1 VRVYKKATGQ
11 FYTIFNTSFVPY
23 VLNCGSEIEFKHMDK
38 IKILWVDDEI
48 DLLKPHILFLEKK
61 NYEVTTC
68 NNGVDAIDV
77 FDDGNFDIVFLDENM
92 PGMSGLET
100 LQEMKEKKST
110 TPVIMITKSEEEYIM
125 EEAIGSKIADYLIK
139 PVNPNQILLSLKKN
153 LDHSRLVSEKTTL
166 DYQKE
171 FRKISMEMG
180 MVRTYEDWIELYKKL
195 IFWELEL
202 ENIEDQ
208 SMIEILESQKTEAN
222 SQFGKFI
229 ERNYEDWFEP
239 KADKPILSHTLFR
252 EVVVPEIVKKDKPVL
267 FVVID
272 NLRYDQWKSFES
284 VVSNHYKIEKEI
296 PYYSILPTATQYA
309 RNAIFSGL
317 TPLEMEKQFPQYW
330 KNDVEEGGKN
340 LYEAEFLA
348 AHLKKL
354 GLNIKQDY
362 FKITNLASGKKLAEN
377 FKALK
382 DNNLVTVVYNFVDML
397 SHAKTEMDVV
407 KELASDDKAYRSLT
421 LSWFKNSPL
430 LDIIQQAQ
438 KMGFK
443 LVLTTDHGTIN
454 VRNPSKVIGD
464 KNTSLNL
471 RYKTGRSLT
480 YEDKDVYAVKEPK
493 RIGLPTINMSSS
505 YIFAKNDF
513 FLAYV
518 NNYNHYVSYYKN
530 SYQHGGISLEEMII
544 PLLVLNPK

>member
-1 VRVYKKATGQ
+1 
-11 FYTIFNTSFVPY
+11 
-23 VLNCGSEIEFKHMDK
+23 MDK

-48 DLLKPHILFLEKK
+48 DLLKPHILFLEMK
-61 NYEVTTC
+61 NYAVTTC
-68 NNGVDAIDV
+68 NNGRDAIDI
-77 FDDGNFDIVFLDENM
+77 FAENNFDIVFLDENM

-100 LQEMKEKKST
+100 LAEIKEKKSS

-153 LDHSRLVSEKTTL
+153 LDHSRLISEKTTL

-171 FRKISMEMG
+171 FRKIAMELSM
-180 MVRTYEDWIELYKKL
+180 VNSYQDWVELYKKL

-202 ENIEDQ
+202 ENIEDTNL
-208 SMIEILESQKTEAN
+208 IAILESQKQEAN

-229 ERNYEDWFEP
+229 ERNYEDWFASPVRQGSGET
-239 KADKPILSHTLFR
+239 KADKPVQSHTLFR
-252 EVVVPEIVKKDKPVL
+252 ELVVPELVKKDKPVL

-272 NLRYDQWKSFES
+272 NLRYDQWKVMES
-284 VVSNHYKIEKEI
+284 TLNNYYKLEKEV
-296 PYYSILPTATQYA
+296 PYYAILPTATQYA

-317 TPLEMEKQFPQYW
+317 LPLEMEKQFPQYW
-330 KNDVEEGGKN
+330 KNDVDEGGKN
-340 LYEAEFLA
+340 LYEAEFLT
-348 AHLKKL
+348 AHLKRL
-354 GLNIKQDY
+354 GLNLKQDY
-362 FKITNLASGKKLAEN
+362 FKITNLAAGKKLADN
-377 FKALK
+377 FRTLK

-438 KMGFK
+438 KLGFK
-443 LVLTTDHGTIN
+443 LIITTDHGTIN
-454 VRNPSKVIGD
+454 VKNPSKVIGD

-480 YEDKDVYAVKEPK
+480 YEDKEVYAVKDPK
-493 RIGLPTINMSSS
+493 KIGLPAINMSSS
-505 YIFAKNDF
+505 YIFAKNDY

-530 SYQHGGISLEEMII
+530 TYQHGGISLEEVIV
-544 PLLVLNPK
+544 PFLVFNPR

>member
-1 VRVYKKATGQ
+1 
-11 FYTIFNTSFVPY
+11 
-23 VLNCGSEIEFKHMDK
+23 MDK

-68 NNGVDAIDV
+68 NNGRDAVDIFA
-77 FDDGNFDIVFLDENM
+77 DGDFDIVFLDENM

-100 LQEMKEKKST
+100 LSEIKEKKSS

-139 PVNPNQILLSLKKN
+139 PVNPNQILLSIKKN
-153 LDHSRLVSEKTTL
+153 LDHSRLISEKTTL

-171 FRKISMEMG
+171 FRKIAVEMSM
-180 MVRTYEDWIELYKKL
+180 VNSWEDWAELYKKL
-195 IFWELEL
+195 IFWELGL
-202 ENIEDQ
+202 EDIEDQ
-208 SMIEILESQKTEAN
+208 SMVEILESQKVEAN

-229 ERNYEDWFEP
+229 ERNYEDWFDP
-239 KADKPILSHTLFR
+239 KGDTRGKAKPIQSHTLFR
-252 EVVVPEIVKKDKPVL
+252 ELVVPEIVKKDRPVL

-284 VVSNHYKIEKEI
+284 VVANHYKLEKEV
-296 PYYSILPTATQYA
+296 PYYAILPTATQYA

-317 TPLEMEKQFPQYW
+317 MPLEMEKQFPQYW
-330 KNDVEEGGKN
+330 RNDVEDGGKN
-340 LYEAEFLA
+340 LYEAEFLT
-348 AHLKKL
+348 AHLKRL

-362 FKITNLASGKKLAEN
+362 FKITNFDSGKKLADN
-377 FKALK
+377 FKGLK
-382 DNNLVTVVYNFVDML
+382 GNDLVTVVYNFIDML

-407 KELASDDKAYRSLT
+407 KELAADDKAYRSLT

-430 LDIIQQAQ
+430 LEIIQQAQ
-438 KMGFK
+438 QMGFR
-443 LVLTTDHGTIN
+443 LIITTDHGTIN
-454 VRNPSKVIGD
+454 VKNPSKVIGD

-480 YEDKDVYAVKEPK
+480 YEDRDVYAVKDPK
-493 RIGLPTINMSSS
+493 RIHLPAINMSSS
-505 YIFAKNDF
+505 YIFAKNDN

-518 NNYNHYVSYYKN
+518 NNYNHYVSYYRN
-530 SYQHGGISLEEMII
+530 TYQHGGISLEEMVV
-544 PLLVLNPK
+544 PFLVFNPK

>member
-1 VRVYKKATGQ
+1 M
-11 FYTIFNTSFVPY
+11 NT
-23 VLNCGSEIEFKHMDK
+23 

-48 DLLKPHILFLEKK
+48 DYLKPHILFLEKK
-61 NYEVTTC
+61 NYHVTTC
-68 NNGVDAIDV
+68 NNGRDAIDI
-77 FDDGNFDIVFLDENM
+77 FESTNFDIVFLDENM

-100 LQEMKEKKST
+100 LSEMKEKKSSV
-110 TPVIMITKSEEEYIM
+110 PMIMITKSEEEYIM

-153 LDHSRLVSEKTTL
+153 LDHSRLISQKTTL

-171 FRKISMEMG
+171 FRKISMEMA
-180 MVRTYEDWIELYKKL
+180 MVNSYEDWIELYKKL

-202 ENIEDQ
+202 ENIDDQ
-208 SMIEILESQKTEAN
+208 SMIEILESQKSEAN

-229 ERNYEDWFEP
+229 ERNYEDWYLP
-239 KADKPILSHTLFR
+239 KTDKPILSHTLFK
-252 EVVVPEIVKKDKPVL
+252 ELVVPEIVKKDKPIL

-272 NLRYDQWKSFES
+272 NLRYDQWKVFES
-284 VVSNHYKIEKEI
+284 VVGNHYKIEKEV
-296 PYYSILPTATQYA
+296 PYYAILPTATQYA

-330 KNDVEEGGKN
+330 KNDPEEGGKN
-340 LYEAEFLA
+340 LFEAEFLTA
-348 AHLKKL
+348 QLKRL
-354 GLNIKQDY
+354 GLNIKHDY
-362 FKITNLASGKKLAEN
+362 FKITNLNSGKKLVEN
-377 FKALK
+377 FKSLK
-382 DNNLVTVVYNFVDML
+382 NNDLVTVVYNFVDML

-430 LDIIQQAQ
+430 LEIIQQAQ
-438 KMGFK
+438 RMGFK
-443 LVLTTDHGTIN
+443 LILTTDHGTIN
-454 VRNPSKVIGD
+454 VKNPSKVVGD

-480 YEDKDVYAVKEPK
+480 YEQKDVYAVKEPK
-493 RIGLPTINMSSS
+493 KVGLPTINMSSS
-505 YIFAKNDF
+505 YIFAKNDL
-513 FLAYV
+513 FLAYI

-530 SYQHGGISLEEMII
+530 TYQHGGISLEEMII
-544 PLLVLNPK
+544 PFLIFNPK

>member
-1 VRVYKKATGQ
+1 
-11 FYTIFNTSFVPY
+11 
-23 VLNCGSEIEFKHMDK
+23 MDK

-48 DLLKPHILFLEKK
+48 DYLKPHILFLEKK
-61 NYEVTTC
+61 NYSVTTC
-68 NNGVDAIDV
+68 NNGRDAIDI
-77 FDDGNFDIVFLDENM
+77 FENENFDIVFLDENM

-100 LQEMKEKKST
+100 LSEMKEKKSSV
-110 TPVIMITKSEEEYIM
+110 PMIMITKSEEEYIM

-153 LDHSRLVSEKTTL
+153 LDHSRLISQKTTL

-171 FRKISMEMG
+171 FRKISMEMA
-180 MVRTYEDWIELYKKL
+180 MVNSYEDWVELYKKL
-195 IFWELEL
+195 IFWELNL
-202 ENIEDQ
+202 ENINDHG
-208 SMIEILESQKTEAN
+208 MIEILESQKAEAN

-229 ERNYEDWFEP
+229 ERNYEDWFLP
-239 KADKPILSHTLFR
+239 KADKPVQSHTLFR
-252 EVVVPEIVKKDKPVL
+252 ELVVPEIVKKDKPIL

-272 NLRYDQWKSFES
+272 NLRYDQWKTFES
-284 VVSNHYKIEKEI
+284 EVSNYYKLEKEV
-296 PYYSILPTATQYA
+296 PYFSILPTATQYA

-330 KNDVEEGGKN
+330 KNDPEEGGKN
-340 LYEAEFLA
+340 LYEAEFLSA
-348 AHLKKL
+348 QLKRL
-354 GLNIKQDY
+354 GLNIKEDY
-362 FKITNLASGKKLAEN
+362 FKITNLAAGKKLVEN
-377 FKALK
+377 FKGLR
-382 DNNLVTVVYNFVDML
+382 DNDLVTVVYNFVDML

-430 LDIIQQAQ
+430 LEIIQQAQ

-443 LVLTTDHGTIN
+443 LILTTDHGTIN
-454 VRNPSKVIGD
+454 VKNPSKVVGD

-480 YEDKDVYAVKEPK
+480 YEYKDVYAVKEPK
-493 RIGLPTINMSSS
+493 KIGLPAINMSSS
-505 YIFAKNDF
+505 YIFAKNDL

-518 NNYNHYVSYYKN
+518 NNFNHYVSYYRN
-530 SYQHGGISLEEMII
+530 TYQHGGISLEEMII
-544 PLLVLNPK
+544 PFLIFNPK

>member
-1 VRVYKKATGQ
+1 
-11 FYTIFNTSFVPY
+11 
-23 VLNCGSEIEFKHMDK
+23 MDT

-61 NYEVTTC
+61 NYKVTTC
-68 NNGVDAIDV
+68 NNGRDAVDIFAEN
-77 FDDGNFDIVFLDENM
+77 NFDIVFLDENM

-100 LQEMKEKKST
+100 LSEIKEKKSS

-153 LDHSRLVSEKTTL
+153 LDHSRLISEKTTL

-171 FRKISMEMG
+171 FRKIAMELSM
-180 MVRTYEDWIELYKKL
+180 VNSYEDWVELYKKL
-195 IFWELEL
+195 IFWELQL
-202 ENIEDQ
+202 ENIEDANL
-208 SMIEILESQKTEAN
+208 IDILESQKVEAN

-229 ERNYEDWFEP
+229 ERNYEDWFDP
-239 KADKPILSHTLFR
+239 KTDKSDKPIQSHTLFR
-252 EVVVPEIVKKDKPVL
+252 ELVVPELVKKEKPIL

-272 NLRYDQWKSFES
+272 NLRYDQWKAMES
-284 VVSNHYKIEKEI
+284 TINNYYKLEKEI
-296 PYYSILPTATQYA
+296 PYYASLPTATQYA
-309 RNAIFSGL
+309 RNSIFSGL

-330 KNDVEEGGKN
+330 KNDVDDGGKN
-340 LYEAEFLA
+340 LYEAEFLT
-348 AHLKKL
+348 AHLKRL

-362 FKITNLASGKKLAEN
+362 FKITNFAGGKKLAEN
-377 FKALK
+377 FKSLK
-382 DNNLVTVVYNFVDML
+382 ENNLVTVVYNFVDML

-438 KMGFK
+438 KLGFK
-443 LVLTTDHGTIN
+443 LIITTDHGTIN
-454 VRNPSKVIGD
+454 VKNPTKVIGD

-493 RIGLPTINMSSS
+493 KIGLPAINMSSS
-505 YIFAKNDF
+505 YIFAKNDY

-518 NNYNHYVSYYKN
+518 NNYNHYVSYYRN
-530 SYQHGGISLEEMII
+530 TYQHGGISLEEMIV
-544 PLLVLNPK
+544 PFLVFNPR

>member
-1 VRVYKKATGQ
+1 
-11 FYTIFNTSFVPY
+11 
-23 VLNCGSEIEFKHMDK
+23 MDK

-48 DLLKPHILFLEKK
+48 DLLKPHIIFLEKK
-61 NYEVTTC
+61 NYDVTTC
-68 NNGVDAIDV
+68 NNGRDAVDLFEDQ
-77 FDDGNFDIVFLDENM
+77 NFDIVFLDENM

-100 LQEMKEKKST
+100 LQEIKEKKSSV
-110 TPVIMITKSEEEYIM
+110 PVIMITKSEEEYIM

-171 FRKISMEMG
+171 FRKIAMDLA
-180 MVRTYEDWIELYKKL
+180 MVNSYEDWVDLYKKL
-195 IFWELEL
+195 LYWELEL

-208 SMIEILESQKTEAN
+208 NMVNILESQKVEAN
-222 SQFGKFI
+222 IQFGKFI
-229 ERNYEDWFEP
+229 EKNYRSWFEP
-239 KADKPILSHTLFR
+239 NADKPVQSHNLFR
-252 EVVVPEIVKKDKPVL
+252 EFVIPEITKKEKPIL

-272 NLRYDQWKSFES
+272 NLRYDQWKVFES
-284 VVSNHYKIEKEI
+284 VVTNHYKIEKEV
-296 PYYSILPTATQYA
+296 PYFSILPTATQYA

-317 TPLEMEKQFPQYW
+317 LPIEMEKRHPEYW
-330 KNDVEEGGKN
+330 KNDVDDGGKN
-340 LYEAEFLA
+340 LFEAEFLE
-348 AHLKKL
+348 AHLKRL

-377 FKALK
+377 FKSYK
-382 DNNLVTVVYNFVDML
+382 NNDLVSIVYNFVDML
-397 SHAKTEMDVV
+397 SHAKTEMEVV

-430 LDIIQQAQ
+430 LEIIQQAQ
-438 KMGFK
+438 KLGFK
-443 LVLTTDHGTIN
+443 LILTTDHGTIN
-454 VRNPSKVIGD
+454 VKNPSKVIGD

-480 YEDKDVYAVKEPK
+480 YEDKDVYVIKEPK
-493 RIGLPTINMSSS
+493 EIGLPAINMSSS
-505 YIFAKNDF
+505 YIFAKNDH

-518 NNYNHYVSYYKN
+518 NNYNHYVGYYKN
-530 SYQHGGISLEEMII
+530 TYQHGGISLEEMIVPCI
-544 PLLVLNPK
+544 VLNPK